1 MGQFETND
9 LRQSFDDQRA
19 SSIIN
24 DIDVFVLV
32 LSPLL
37 YYPRTGPE
45 LADLRTIQ
53 EYVKYGYEVGRRVTS
68 PASIYRVNGPI
79 GAITMAQRWPS
90 SNHG

>member
-1 MGQFETND
+1 VGQFETND

-68 PASIYRVNGPI
+68 PASIYAVNGPVVQCLARWSPSR
-79 GAITMAQRWPS
+79 GITS
-90 SNHG
+90 